1 MLLKIPLLPALPK
14 LPHKA
19 LDMRQQYGS
28 TLIEVTAAVMIM
40 TIVSL
45 SLIKLFTCGTLFVAT
60 ASQDINAL
68 NRAQEVLEE
77 IKAIKNSRRGFAL
90 GGDSNSIALDGEGI
104 DFSGE
109 YMVALTDG
117 VGAGQIRKIAGF
129 DPSSGRAF
137 VEPCWV
143 VPPEAQETTYL
154 LLRDRPYRD
163 NLKIIAVDSAF
174 NLHKVTVIFIKQDD
188 GQDGEESREISLT
201 TEKSWW

>member
-1 MLLKIPLLPALPK
+1 MLLNISLLPALPK

-19 LDMRQQYGS
+19 FNIRQQYGS
-28 TLIEVTAAVMIM
+28 TLIEVLAAIVIM
-40 TIVSL
+40 AVVSL
-45 SLIKLFTCGTLFVAT
+45 SMINLFTCGTLFVAT

-77 IKAIKNSRRGFAL
+77 IKAIKNSQRGFAL

-117 VGAGQIRKIAGF
+117 VGVGQIRKIAGF
-129 DPSSGRAF
+129 DPSSGRAI

-143 VPPEAQETTYL
+143 VPPVPQETTYL

-163 NLKIIAVDSAF
+163 NLRIIAADSAF
-174 NLHKVTVIFIKQDD
+174 NLHKVTVIFIKQN

-201 TEKSWW
+201 TEKCWW